1 MLLRSLFRILCT
13 ISSLSISIWIY
24 AVNNKKTLLTLCEK
38 LKIPTDSLPSWMAD
52 RYISAVVFFL
62 ILLALAYICIVISRC
77 KKSGPDID
85 ADAISRIEP
94 AGEEVILTYLGLF
107 FYALSVSDKET
118 LIISFILLA
127 IGCFLTRR
135 YSFNPLYL
143 FFGYRYYN
151 VTTGKKTILMI
162 SKDRIKFNDSIDF
175 EGPIRLNEFTYLDIY
190 KNDGTH
196 TCEDKDA

>member
-1 MLLRSLFRILCT
+1 MLLRTLFRILCT

-24 AVNNKKTLLTLCEK
+24 AVNNRKTLLTLCEK
-38 LKIPTDSLPSWMAD
+38 LRIPTETLPSWFAD
-52 RYISAVVFFL
+52 RYISAAIFFL
-62 ILLALAYICIVISRC
+62 ILLALAYVCIVISKW
-77 KKSGPDID
+77 KKSGPDLD
-85 ADAISRIEP
+85 SDAISRIEP

-118 LIISFILLA
+118 LIISFILLS

-162 SKDRIKFNDSIDF
+162 SKGKIQFNDSIGF
-175 EGPIRLNEFTYLDIY
+175 SKPIRLNEFTYLDTY
-190 KNDGTH
+190 KNDGKH
-196 TCEDKDA
+196 SCEDKDA